1 MDRMAV
7 MNKKRITRL
16 ALPYCLLLPALIF
29 ACIFKIYPLIYC
41 FIQGFHY
48 KGEWSFRTFQII
60 FSDQMFWNSLWVT
73 IKINIIMTP
82 LQIVLSFL
90 MALLVNKTVKGV
102 GVFRTLYYL
111 PNTISMPVAA
121 ICWSLMLSFNNGL
134 ANSIVTTL
142 FQGSPQGFFTDEK
155 QALWCIVML
164 CTWKGCGYWMLFYLA
179 GLKNIDT
186 SINEA
191 AKIDGAGSLRILWD
205 ITIPL
210 VKKTTLFVMVADT
223 SINILL
229 FAPMQLITNGGPN
242 NSTNVLMYEAYK
254 QAFKYGSYEKGA
266 AATCV
271 LVVLILL
278 IVFVQFKLMKQD
290 D

>member
-1 MDRMAV
+1 MRQSAITGRRM
-7 MNKKRITRL
+7 KKL
-16 ALPYCLLLPALIF
+16 ALPYCLLLPALAF
-29 ACIFKIYPLIYC
+29 ALIFKIYPLLYC
-41 FIQGFHY
+41 FIQGFHF
-48 KGEWSFRTFQII
+48 KGEWSIRTFQIL
-60 FSDQMFWNSLWVT
+60 FANQTFWHSLWVT
-73 IKINIIMTP
+73 IKINIVMTP
-82 LQIVLSFL
+82 LQIVLSFF

-102 GVFRTLYYL
+102 GLFRTLYYL

-121 ICWSLMLSFNNGL
+121 ICWNLMLSFNNGL
-134 ANSIVTTL
+134 ANSIITSFT
-142 FQGSPQGFFTDEK
+142 SAEAQGFFTDAN
-155 QALWCIVML
+155 QAWWCIVAL

-186 SINEA
+186 AVYEA
-191 AKIDGAGSLRILWD
+191 AKIDGAGALRTLWD

-229 FAPMQLITNGGPN
+229 FAPSQLITNGGPN

-266 AATCV
+266 ATTCV
-271 LVVLILL
+271 LVVLILI
-278 IVFVQFKLMKQD
+278 IVFFQFKLTKQED
-290 D
+290 